1 MLTVINSISIIA
13 ILSMFIYVICF
24 LFRYRTIPQ
33 SLSVTAEWSGRYY
46 WWQITI
52 CSVMG
57 WLGFY
62 FPAIY
67 PIADYGLWPL
77 LASAGVSGLG
87 LAGYFS
93 YNPGDETKRDL
104 FIHKVGSFSGA
115 VLLCL
120 FFVLCVKDY
129 ISLIILG
136 VGLILGTIIKGHRK
150 DFPSGNSIVFWEE
163 IGIIIICSYNIIKN
177 MIIG

>member
-1 MLTVINSISIIA
+1 MLLTIINSISIIA
-13 ILSMFIYVICF
+13 ILAIVIYVLCF
-24 LFRYRTIPQ
+24 LFRYRVVPQ

-62 FPAIY
+62 YPAMY
-67 PIADYGLWPL
+67 PISDYGLWPL

-87 LAGYFS
+87 LAGYYS
-93 YNPGDETKRDL
+93 YSPAEETKRDIT
-104 FIHKVGSFSGA
+104 IHKVGSFSGA

-120 FFVLCVKDY
+120 FHVLCIGDY
-129 ISLIILG
+129 LALAILAIGAILG
-136 VGLILGTIIKGHRK
+136 LIIKGKRLL
-150 DFPSGNSIVFWEE
+150 FENSNSIVFWEE
-163 IGIIIICSYNIIKN
+163 IGIILICSYNIIKN
-177 MIIG
+177 ML